1 MNVYAGI
8 LLAELSHSTYP
19 AILTPYTQVLS
30 PLLCLLGFYLSSF
43 PSAYPE
49 NAAWSRSLV
58 VLADRLVPGI
68 PQLERFWPSLG
79 AQIVTLSIIFSPHL
93 RRILSHPTLLWL
105 GKVSFPLYLLHGTFM
120 RSLLAWVLYGGRATV
135 ETEEWNDS
143 IQEHYKVN
151 RIPAP
156 RPLVFLFVIPLWAI
170 VVFSAT
176 HLWAVKVEPWFGV
189 ITKKCEDI
197 MFGREER
204 PVPLPVRI
212 D

>member
-1 MNVYAGI
+1 MSVYAGI
-8 LLAELSHSTYP
+8 LFAELSHSTYP
-19 AILTPYTQVLS
+19 AALTRYTQVLG
-30 PLLCLLGFYLSSF
+30 PLLCLLGFYLCSF

-49 NAAWSRSLV
+49 NAAWSRNLV
-58 VLADRLVPGI
+58 AIADRLVPGI

-79 AQIVTLSIIFSPHL
+79 AQLVTLAVIFSPHL
-93 RRILSHPTLLWL
+93 RRILSHRTLLWL

-120 RSLLAWVLYGGRATV
+120 RSLLAWVLYGGRAPV
-135 ETEEWNDS
+135 VTEEWDDT

-156 RPLVFLFVIPLWAI
+156 RPLIFLFVIPLWAI
-170 VVFSAT
+170 VVLSAA

-197 MFGREER
+197 MFGKEER
-204 PVPLPVRI
+204 PASLPLRM